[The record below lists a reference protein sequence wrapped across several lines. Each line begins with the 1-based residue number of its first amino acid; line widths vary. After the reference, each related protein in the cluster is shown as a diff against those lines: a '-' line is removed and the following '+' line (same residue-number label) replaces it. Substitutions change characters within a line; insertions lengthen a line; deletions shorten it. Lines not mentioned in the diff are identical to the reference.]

1 MATKKIKGDP
11 NIPDT
16 WPSWTDALGQTY
28 EPGDFIAYASISG
41 RSPQLVFAKVLSIPR
56 KDSQGEEIRAFDHYE
71 DHPVD
76 TYANGRPVQVRVTS
90 PSCKVKVL
98 PLLDARGFYR
108 GGSRTGDVKAVTLS
122 IPQNIIKVTPRP
134 EWTDEHHIA
143 GLQELREELG

>member
-1 MATKKIKGDP
+1 MATKKVKGDP

-28 EPGDFIAYASISG
+28 EPGDFIAYACVNG

-56 KDSQGEEIRAFDHYE
+56 KDGQGKEIMEGYWEPDE
-71 DHPVD
+71 
-76 TYANGRPVQVRVTS
+76 NGRPFGTRAER

-98 PLLDARGFYR
+98 PLLDARYFYR
-108 GGSRTGDVKAVTLS
+108 SENARPVTLS
-122 IPQNIIKVTPRP
+122 IPQNIIKVPPRP